1 MAGVQNIA
9 AWRAL
14 QAELV
19 LPRQLPDGVLSV
31 LEHGQTEPDIYILE
45 IATYPDA
52 RVPSQA
58 VRDAVPSLLER
69 NVLPEVIVL
78 FLHEKGNVPAADSVE
93 LRSRKGFTN
102 LKLSWRAVKLW
113 ELPAEELL
121 AAGDAALLPWVP
133 LAKFSGP
140 PETIVSRCRARID
153 SETSSPDREDLLT
166 VAQFLLKLRY
176 DEEPLLTRLKDLL
189 GGREAMI
196 HSPLYQEIVEE
207 AKSERDAAS
216 HPRHPRG
223 SLRSRGEGPG
233 ASVKG
238 PQLRQA
244 AGTHQVSREVPQP
257 RIVPEA
263 APVLMSGEVM
273 GSCSDRLCTSEI
285 VEEASCKGE
294 IKAIAKGHP
303 EVLPRSSIRTGCQG
317 PGVELKAIEF
327 DRLDRPGRICSEV
340 P

>member
-1 MAGVQNIA
+1 MFEYDKGSKWYIQHHGNLLLWMAGVQNIA

-58 VRDAVPSLLER
+58 VRDAVLSLLER

-121 AAGDAALLPWVP
+121 AAGDVALLPWVP

-176 DEEPLLTRLKDLL
+176 DEEPLLKRLRDLL

-196 HSPLYQEIVEE
+196 QSPLYQEIVDE
-207 AKSERDAAS
+207 AKRRGDSAS

-223 SLRSRGEGPG
+223 SLRSRGERPG
-233 ASVKG
+233 A
-238 PQLRQA
+238 
-244 AGTHQVSREVPQP
+244 
-257 RIVPEA
+257 
-263 APVLMSGEVM
+263 PVEGRRVRPAQ
-273 GSCSDRLCTSEI
+273 G
-285 VEEASCKGE
+285 
-294 IKAIAKGHP
+294 
-303 EVLPRSSIRTGCQG
+303 LP
-317 PGVELKAIEF
+317 
-327 DRLDRPGRICSEV
+327 
-340 P
+340 